1 MAVLLIPLGWL
12 SAAVLHGAWDATNHL
27 ITSALIGVSVHV
39 VIGVLSYALLAGA
52 IFKARDISPSF
63 AARCPQALPQ
73 GIDPAIDLAPGVSRE
88 VKKALEEAARDDH
101 RSAASLIEKVLVVWL
116 TEKGYLKPESKR
128 PQS

>member
-1 MAVLLIPLGWL
+1 
-12 SAAVLHGAWDATNHL
+12 
-27 ITSALIGVSVHV
+27 V

-73 GIDPAIDLAPGVSRE
+73 DLAPAIDLALGVSPE

-101 RSAASLIEKVLVVWL
+101 RSAASLIEKVLVDWL

-128 PQS
+128 PRS

>member
-1 MAVLLIPLGWL
+1 
-12 SAAVLHGAWDATNHL
+12 
-27 ITSALIGVSVHV
+27 V

-73 GIDPAIDLAPGVSRE
+73 DIGPAIDLAPPRPDTDGVSRE
-88 VKKALEEAARDDH
+88 VKKALEEAARDNH
-101 RSAASLIEKVLVVWL
+101 RSAASLVEKVLAVWL

-128 PQS
+128 PRS